1 MQMEITLLTT
11 ESEYVALSQ
20 ALRDV
25 IPFMNV
31 AKEFNKL
38 FKLDTPKPL
47 ILCKLFEDN
56 NGALTLAKDP
66 KYRPRTKHIALK
78 YHHF

>member
-1 MQMEITLLTT
+1 MCTEITLLTT
-11 ESEYVALSQ
+11 ESKYMALSQ

-25 IPFMNV
+25 IPCMNV
-31 AKEFNKL
+31 AKELNKL
-38 FKLDTPKPL
+38 FKSNMPKSL

-66 KYRPRTKHIALK
+66 KY
-78 YHHF
+78 